1 MGAGAHAQATVHCKS
16 MIKLSV
22 IENAQRG
29 INKADVDG
37 SPPETVMISADA
49 SARIRPDV
57 AAPAL
62 SELCQRIQNENA
74 LQLRAFRL
82 ILFTANLNEATNFWE
97 RELGL
102 PQVGVSNQAEG
113 VAVGK
118 NLSWGSTEESARSI
132 IILTDMMAAAAMAGN
147 ALAVTALAHELGH
160 VHDEFARGAAVG
172 FPKSHLP
179 PDARNWPKVCDY
191 IANMVW
197 SEYAAE
203 SIGARYMGREDLG
216 DCMLNDPVHVAG
228 VHGRLRQSIWNYKC
242 RGQDMVSL
250 WSDSIT
256 AIGDIFANL
265 GRATARLQFVENSQE
280 ALARLV
286 TLPNGTARW
295 KPVIE
300 RLDRELRLLG
310 GKQYS
315 DWGAE
320 PFRGIQGTVVLG
332 FEAAGLFPTHE
343 GNSLYVRVW

>member
-1 MGAGAHAQATVHCKS
+1 MSKF
-16 MIKLSV
+16 LV
-22 IENAQRG
+22 IEDAQRG

-37 SPPETVMISADA
+37 SASETVMVSADA

-57 AAPAL
+57 AAPVIW
-62 SELCQRIQNENA
+62 ELCQRIQNENE

-82 ILFTANLNEATNFWE
+82 ILLTGNLNEAANFWE

-102 PQVGVSNQAEG
+102 PQVGVSNQTEG

-118 NLSWGSTEESARSI
+118 NLSWGSTEQSTRSI
-132 IILTDMMAAAAMAGN
+132 IILTDTMAAAAMTGN
-147 ALAVTALAHELGH
+147 PLAVTTLAHELGH
-160 VHDEFARGAAVG
+160 VHDEFARGVAVG
-172 FPKSHLP
+172 FPKSHVP
-179 PDARNWPKVCDY
+179 PDARNWPEVCDY

-197 SEYAAE
+197 GEYAAE
-203 SIGARYMGREDLG
+203 LIGTRYMGPEDLR
-216 DCMLNDPVHVAG
+216 DFMLNDPLHVAG

-242 RGQDMVSL
+242 QGQDLVSL
-250 WSDSIT
+250 WSSSIT

-286 TLPNGTARW
+286 SLPNGAARW

-310 GKQYS
+310 SKRYS
-315 DWGAE
+315 NWGAE
-320 PFRGIQGTVVLG
+320 PFRGIQETVALG
-332 FEAAGLFPTHE
+332 FEAVGLFPTHD
-343 GNSLYVRVW
+343 GNNLHVKVP